1 MLKICSFQGA
11 VKSDSIQSAFAFC
24 KTSSSSTFHIED
36 DKAPAN
42 PSQVPSKSLSLQP
55 EEAPVK
61 PLESL
66 SEIKEAVY
74 KAVACQKT
82 LAKSIEVNIYF
93 RYICL

>member
-1 MLKICSFQGA
+1 MLKFCLLQGA
-11 VKSDSIQSAFAFC
+11 VKSDSLQSAFAFC

-82 LAKSIEVNIYF
+82 LAKSIEVKIY
-93 RYICL
+93 L